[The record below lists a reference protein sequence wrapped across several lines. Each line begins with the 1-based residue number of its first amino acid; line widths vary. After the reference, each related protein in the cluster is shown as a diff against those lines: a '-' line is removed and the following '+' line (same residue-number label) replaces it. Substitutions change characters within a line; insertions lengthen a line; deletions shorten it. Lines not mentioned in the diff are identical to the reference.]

1 MWMIRVKITKEICGK
16 YKSKFSLE
24 RGILEA
30 RFEHI
35 FAKSSVSLS
44 AITLLLVEYVFF
56 VLKF

>member
-56 VLKF
+56 V